1 MKKMQPILQIDR
13 GARARLGRKC
23 KVEPSCSVIPSFCL
37 NLAAAGMQ
45 RRFWGGSGWLSTL
58 PPCHKVRVD
67 KLGGSKDKTT
77 APPEQICS
85 YFGGTMG
92 QTDRQSSPS
101 PWHRPSGTVP
111 VPYTQAQILPAS
123 IKPSEKGFM
132 EAKPSLGSC

>member
-1 MKKMQPILQIDR
+1 MQSRAELLSHPLIL
-13 GARARLGRKC
+13 L
-23 KVEPSCSVIPSFCL
+23 EPRSCRDAEEIL
-37 NLAAAGMQ
+37 
-45 RRFWGGSGWLSTL
+45 GGSGWLSTL